1 MARARFLDLGIR
13 VGCGYCWRSSLL
25 RGFLCGTSRFA
36 PLLLRK
42 NQHSRFFFFFFFFYL
57 SREKDQLGESQ
68 YESVNQVEAAKL
80 LGSPNSKNNTR
91 LQPLPENCE
100 YAVVNKA
107 NKKVN
112 IQR

>member
-42 NQHSRFFFFFFFFYL
+42 DQHSRFFFLFFFYL

-68 YESVNQVEAAKL
+68 YESVKQVEAAKL
-80 LGSPNSKNNTR
+80 LGSPNSKNNAR
-91 LQPLPENCE
+91 LQPPLENCE